1 MALSRSTAFEH
12 VLCLNIFPSTVQFAV
27 VHRASKKV
35 IDIQEQSFTSF
46 DKEGISAQLE
56 HEYKEWEFD
65 GFCATI
71 GQSRNTLIPV
81 ELFNHSKSSDIFKLN
96 FSEPHENLDY
106 NRIPELGITN
116 IYEVPLWLKSNLIR
130 HYPRIKM
137 VHPVT
142 VLLKG
147 IFDSP
152 TFSPKMHLYVDEQSF
167 YFFITE
173 KSKLQ
178 YYNQFEYT
186 NLADMVYHILF
197 VLEQKEMDQKDLKL
211 HVYGQDPK
219 WETLTE
225 LQKFFA
231 NTIKIENNFEHFLS
245 TKQLL
250 CV

>member
-1 MALSRSTAFEH
+1 MSITKSAAFEH
-12 VLCLNIFPSTVQFAV
+12 VLCVNIFPTQIEFAV
-27 VHRASKKV
+27 VNRSSKKIV
-35 IDIQEQSFTSF
+35 DIQQQSFESF
-46 DKEGISAQLE
+46 DKESISEQLK
-56 HEYKEWEFD
+56 HEYRDWEFEA
-65 GFCATI
+65 FCATI
-71 GQSRNTLIPV
+71 GQSRNTLVPV
-81 ELFNHSKSSDIFKLN
+81 ELFNHSKAADIFKLN

-130 HYPRIKM
+130 NYPRIKM

-152 TFSPKMHLYVDEQSF
+152 TFSPKMHLYIDDDSF

-173 KSKLQ
+173 QSKLQ
-178 YYNQFEYT
+178 YYNQFDFT

-197 VLEQKEMDQKDLKL
+197 VLEQKEYNQKDLKL
-211 HVYGQDPK
+211 HVYGKNEK
-219 WETLTE
+219 WETLPQ
-225 LQKFFA
+225 LQKFFQ
-231 NTIKIENNFEHFLS
+231 NKIKIESNFEHFLS